1 MLTSDVQRSPQQI
14 TFKTEESPYFLFN
27 RPNVEKKTKN
37 KGKKGGRKRQ
47 KEEGE
52 QIANSSHSIHT
63 FKIWTWLS
71 RDNKRTEKW

>member
-37 KGKKGGRKRQ
+37 KGKKGRAKEKETKGGR
-47 KEEGE
+47 
-52 QIANSSHSIHT
+52 
-63 FKIWTWLS
+63 
-71 RDNKRTEKW
+71 RTNCQLFT